1 MTAKVILNPYSNRWN
16 SQARWPETQAAL
28 KAAGVDFESAISER
42 KGQVT
47 DLAEQAARDGFSP
60 IVVAGGDGTI
70 GDAVNGLARAAKFAD
85 EPIGPLGIMP
95 TGSANDLADNL
106 GLPKDL
112 GAAAK
117 VIAAGKCD
125 LIDLCKCNDR
135 YFANNSA
142 VGLEPYVSTKQ
153 EKIHWLKGVPRY
165 LVAAIQGIMDKPAW
179 NAKLKWDG
187 GAFEGPLSL
196 LSVGNG
202 PRTGGIFFMIPH
214 ADPARRQTHL
224 RVWLSQDAPRHVH
237 CPAARHETRQG
248 QLRGNGRH
256 GRGELHAAHDPSR
269 PPLARA
275 HRWRTLPRIRAGFR
289 VFHSAGKIEDSRAVI
304 GGRWNPRRQNVSSL
318 PLVSP
323 LDPWPVRRFR
333 TALRPARRL
342 RRMLVHV
349 LETARQGLQ

>member
-1 MTAKVILNPYSNRWN
+1 MAAKVILNPYANRWN

-28 KAAGVDFESAISER
+28 KAAGVDFESVVSER
-42 KGQVT
+42 KRHVT

-60 IVVAGGDGTI
+60 IIVAGGDGTI

-95 TGSANDLADNL
+95 TGSANDLVDNL

-112 GAAAK
+112 SAAAK

-165 LVAAIQGIMDKPAW
+165 LLAAIQGIMDKPAW
-179 NAKLKWDG
+179 NAKMKWDG

-196 LSVGNG
+196 SSVGNG

-214 ADPARRQTHL
+214 ADLRDGKLTFAYGYRKTRLGMFIALPRAMKPGKGSYVEMDGMFEVNCTRLSIHLDRPSPAHT
-224 RVWLSQDAPRHVH
+224 D
-237 CPAARHETRQG
+237 
-248 QLRGNGRH
+248 
-256 GRGELHAAHDPSR
+256 GELFPEYAQDFEYSIQPGR
-269 PPLARA
+269 L
-275 HRWRTLPRIRAGFR
+275 
-289 VFHSAGKIEDSRAVI
+289 KI
-304 GGRWNPRRQNVSSL
+304 
-318 PLVSP
+318 LVP
-323 LDPWPVRRFR
+323 
-333 TALRPARRL
+333 
-342 RRMLVHV
+342 
-349 LETARQGLQ
+349 